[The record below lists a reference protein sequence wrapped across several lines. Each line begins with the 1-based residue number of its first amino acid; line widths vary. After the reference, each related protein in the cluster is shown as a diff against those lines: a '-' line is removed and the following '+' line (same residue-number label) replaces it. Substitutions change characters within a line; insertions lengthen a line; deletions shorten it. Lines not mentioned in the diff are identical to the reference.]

1 MTDHMPAKARRTNVK
16 APAAAIATGDEH
28 GQPITDQSTIR
39 VLCVDDHAVLVD
51 GLAARFA
58 MERNIRIVGRL
69 SSAAGLLDEVERSK
83 PDLVLMDIE
92 MPGPDIFEMAARMR
106 DRYPDL
112 RFVFLSAHI
121 RDGYMAAAYKCG
133 AWGYFAKSE
142 EVDDIVDAIGR
153 VARSSA
159 STFVLTPKVRKH
171 CMPPDSTS
179 VRVRPRPL
187 DEAAKE
193 HEPVSTPLQSLTPRE
208 IDILRLIGK
217 GLSRGEIAKEL
228 SRSPKTIDG
237 HQERIAKKL
246 GIDSRADLLRFA
258 IREGLAEP

>member
-1 MTDHMPAKARRTNVK
+1 LTDHTPAKARRTNEK
-16 APAAAIATGDEH
+16 APASAIASGDEH
-28 GQPITDQSTIR
+28 GQPGTDQSTIR

-58 MERNIRIVGRL
+58 MEGNIRIVSRL
-69 SSAAGLLDEVERSK
+69 SSAAGLLDEVARSK
-83 PDLVLMDIE
+83 PNLVLLDIE
-92 MPGPDIFEMAARMR
+92 MPGPDTFEMASRMR

-142 EVDDIVDAIGR
+142 QTDDIVDAIGR
-153 VARSSA
+153 VARSTSG
-159 STFVLTPKVRKH
+159 TFVLTPKVRKH
-171 CMPPDSTS
+171 CMPPDSPS
-179 VRVRPRPL
+179 VRVRPHPL
-187 DEAAKE
+187 DGAAKQD
-193 HEPVSTPLQSLTPRE
+193 EPVGTPLQSLTPRE